1 MKALIL
7 ALSLTLVSSA
17 VLAQSESEPPSGNK
31 VAKLERMQ
39 NNLGL
44 TDEQVEQM
52 RDIRQAGGSREDMHA
67 VLNPEQQ
74 AKAAKLRKAHNG
86 KGGDRKRRLQQLDLS
101 DEQKTKIENIRKEGG
116 SREEVRAVLT
126 PAQQAK
132 LGAAHEKHKGAG
144 AHTEQ

>member
-17 VLAQSESEPPSGNK
+17 VLAQSEDEPPSGNK

-44 TDEQVEQM
+44 TDEQVQQM
-52 RDIRQAGGSREDMHA
+52 RDIRQAGGSREDMNA

-74 AKAAKLRKAHNG
+74 AKAAKLRKTHKG
-86 KGGDRKRRLQQLDLS
+86 KGGDRKRRLRQLDLS
-101 DEQKTKIENIRKEGG
+101 DEQKTQIQNIRKEGG

-126 PAQQAK
+126 PEQQAK
-132 LGAAHEKHKGAG
+132 LDAAHEKHKEAG
-144 AHTEQ
+144 VQAGQ

>member
-7 ALSLTLVSSA
+7 ALSLTVASA
-17 VLAQSESEPPSGNK
+17 GVLAQSEDERPSGNK
-31 VAKLERMQ
+31 FAKLERMQ

-44 TDEQVEQM
+44 TDEQLDQM
-52 RDIRQAGGSREDMHA
+52 RDIRQAGGSRDDMYA

-74 AKAAKLRKAHNG
+74 AKVAKLRKTHKG

-101 DEQKTKIENIRKEGG
+101 DEQKTKIQNIRKEGG

-126 PAQQAK
+126 PEQQAK
-132 LGAAHEKHKGAG
+132 LNTAHEKNNGAG
-144 AHTEQ
+144 AHAQ

>member
-7 ALSLTLVSSA
+7 ALSLTVASA
-17 VLAQSESEPPSGNK
+17 GVLAQSEDERPSGNK
-31 VAKLERMQ
+31 FAKLERMQ

-44 TDEQVEQM
+44 TDEQLDQM
-52 RDIRQAGGSREDMHA
+52 RDIRQAGGSRDDMYA

-74 AKAAKLRKAHNG
+74 AKAAKLRKTHKG

-101 DEQKTKIENIRKEGG
+101 DEQKTQIQNIRKEGG

-126 PAQQAK
+126 PEQQAK
-132 LGAAHEKHKGAG
+132 LDTAHEKNKGAG
-144 AHTEQ
+144 AHAQ

>member
-7 ALSLTLVSSA
+7 ALSLTVASA
-17 VLAQSESEPPSGNK
+17 GVLAQSEDERPSGNK

-44 TDEQVEQM
+44 TDEQLDQM
-52 RDIRQAGGSREDMHA
+52 RDIRQAGGSRDDMYA

-74 AKAAKLRKAHNG
+74 AKAAKLRKTHKG

-101 DEQKTKIENIRKEGG
+101 DEQKTKIQNIRKEGG

-126 PAQQAK
+126 PEQQAK
-132 LGAAHEKHKGAG
+132 LNTAHEKNNGAG
-144 AHTEQ
+144 AHAQ

>member
-7 ALSLTLVSSA
+7 ALSLTVASA
-17 VLAQSESEPPSGNK
+17 GVLAQSEDERPSGNK
-31 VAKLERMQ
+31 FAKLERMQ

-44 TDEQVEQM
+44 TDEQLDQM
-52 RDIRQAGGSREDMHA
+52 RDIRQAGGSRDDMYA

-74 AKAAKLRKAHNG
+74 AKAAKLRKTHKG

-101 DEQKTKIENIRKEGG
+101 DEQKTKIQNIRKEGG

-126 PAQQAK
+126 PEQQAK
-132 LGAAHEKHKGAG
+132 LNTAHEKNNGAG
-144 AHTEQ
+144 AHAQ